1 MRVIAEETRGV
12 FDDDVLRSGTVRSR
26 PAAERF
32 AGADD
37 TAKLV
42 RWSTDAQRPGF

>member
-1 MRVIAEETRGV
+1 MIAEETRGV

-26 PAAERF
+26 RAAEPF

-42 RWSTDAQRPGF
+42 RWSTDAWRPGF